1 LQQGYGLL
9 EEAWLRV
16 VRVDFKKLCHGVAYW
31 MRAASNSHTGVKPP
45 GR

>member
-1 LQQGYGLL
+1 LQQGHRLL
-9 EEAWLRV
+9 EQALLRV
-16 VRVDFKKLCHGVAYW
+16 VRVDLKKLSHCVAYW